1 MKSTSNPYFKKH
13 ILSVTDMT
21 RSDIEY
27 LFEVTNDIMS
37 DQNAFTDALKGRVIA
52 ALFFEPSTRTFS
64 SFVAAAQRLGAGFIP
79 IIGAENTSTKK
90 GESFEHSIKTLSQ
103 YADTIVIRH
112 PDVGSASEASNSS
125 TVPVINAG
133 DGGGEHPTQALLD
146 CYTITKHLGS
156 IDGKNITILGDLKHS
171 RTMHSLSLMLSRFK
185 PAKISLVSPPS
196 LKMPEN
202 ILSKLDQQKVVYE
215 NLDSV
220 ESVISGTDVLYVN
233 RVQQERLGTGEDY
246 ETIKK
251 SFTVTNSTIKSAKS
265 SMIIMNP
272 LPIVGD
278 IEREVDDDPRAIYF
292 DQVRYGMYIR
302 MALLKSVLVEK

>member
-1 MKSTSNPYFKKH
+1 MKSTSNPYFNKH
-13 ILSVTDMT
+13 ILNAADIS

-27 LFEVTNDIMS
+27 LFELTDSIMS
-37 DQNAFTDALKGRVIA
+37 DQSKFTDTLKGKVIA

-79 IIGAENTSTKK
+79 IIGAESTSTKK

-103 YADTIVIRH
+103 YADAIVIRH
-112 PDVGSASEASNSS
+112 PNVGSAIDASNSS
-125 TVPVINAG
+125 YVPVINAG

-156 IDGKNITILGDLKHS
+156 IDNKNITILGDLKHS
-171 RTMHSLSLMLSRFK
+171 RTMHSLSLMLSCFK
-185 PAKISLVSPPS
+185 PSKISLVSPPS

-202 ILSKLDQQKVVYE
+202 ILTKLDIQNVVYE
-215 NLDSV
+215 QLDRV
-220 ESVISGTDVLYVN
+220 ESVISDTDVLYVN
-233 RVQQERLGTGEDY
+233 RVQQERLATGEDY
-246 ETIKK
+246 EAIKK
-251 SFTVTNSTIKSAKS
+251 SFTVTNNTIKPAKS

-302 MALLKSVLVEK
+302 MALLKSVLVEE